1 MTTLKFLT
9 YNVKGL
15 NSPSKRYNLLRE
27 LKEQGAGIVSL
38 QETHLTYESNSRLW
52 SKNFPTWY
60 YGDTIS
66 NRARGVAIGMA
77 KEVQFKLDGRMQDT
91 EGRFLF
97 IKGSLGELDCTIAS
111 IYAPNK
117 NTVKFLISTLE
128 KLTNFRKGGLI
139 VMGDLNVCLEPARD
153 SASGVQGTNNVQLR
167 RLRQKLHENQLV
179 DIWRILN
186 GRTRDYTFYSPVHR
200 TYSRLDYILLE
211 HRWLERATEAKIGV
225 VTLSDHAPVVM
236 ELRISQTQRK
246 TPLWRINEDLLSDEG
261 VIQRVEEE
269 LKQYFR
275 INETGDVSGAVVW
288 EAHKVYIRG
297 ILIKEGAR
305 KKKER
310 NNRMGNLT
318 TEIFNIE
325 QEHKKMRG
333 LHKEIYQKLIDKR
346 DELKRLV
353 DQKTK
358 EKYFLIEK
366 ERYQWGDKTGKHLA
380 RMLKEK
386 KTRNFHRQDTD

>member
-1 MTTLKFLT
+1 MTTLTFLT

-15 NSPSKRYNLLRE
+15 NSSSKRYNLLRE
-27 LKEQGAGIVSL
+27 LKEHGAGIVSL
-38 QETHLTYESNSRLW
+38 QETHLTHESNIRLW

-77 KEVQFKLDGRMQDT
+77 KEVQFNLEGRMQDT

-97 IKGSLGELDCTIAS
+97 LKGTLGELECTIAS

-117 NTVKFLISTLE
+117 NTVKFLIGTLE
-128 KLTNFRKGGLI
+128 KLLNFRKGGLI
-139 VMGDLNVCLEPARD
+139 VMGDFNVCLEPALV
-153 SASGVQGTNNVQLR
+153 STSGIRGPNNEQLR
-167 RLRQKLHENQLV
+167 RVRQKLYENQLV

-186 GRTRDYTFYSPVHR
+186 GKSRDYTFYSPVHR

-211 HRWLERATEAKIGV
+211 HGLLEKVVEAKIGIT
-225 VTLSDHAPVVM
+225 TLSDHSPVEM
-236 ELRISQTQRK
+236 EMRISQMQRK
-246 TPLWRINEDLLSDEG
+246 TPLWRINEDLLSEEE
-261 VIQRVEEE
+261 VAQRVEDE
-269 LKQYFR
+269 LKQYFM

-310 NNRMGNLT
+310 KNRMGNLA

-325 QEHKKMRG
+325 QEHKKQRG
-333 LHKEIYQKLIDKR
+333 LHKETYQRLIDKR
-346 DELKRLV
+346 EELKRLI
-353 DQKTK
+353 DQETK
-358 EKYFLIEK
+358 ETFFLIEK
-366 ERYQWGDKTGKHLA
+366 ERYQWGIKQGNIWP
-380 RMLKEK
+380 EY
-386 KTRNFHRQDTD
+386 